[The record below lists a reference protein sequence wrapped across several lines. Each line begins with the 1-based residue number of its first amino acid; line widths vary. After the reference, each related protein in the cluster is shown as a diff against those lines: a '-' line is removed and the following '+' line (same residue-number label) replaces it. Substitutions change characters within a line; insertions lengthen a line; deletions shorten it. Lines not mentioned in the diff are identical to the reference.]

1 LALGSQERIHVGRLD
16 VGELSG
22 GLFPVPDQMLPAG
35 TSLRIVAKRFGTS
48 TTSLHRHKQH
58 ISKILVKA
66 NDIAAIAKANTL
78 LDQVRN
84 LLSQAERL
92 MGQAERA
99 GSLDTGLR
107 GIGHVRSVLQ
117 LLGEVSGQ
125 LAGKGM
131 QIAIGINGGPAV
143 PNFRAMTDDELRPAL
158 RRSGTR
164 CHSYRVKS
172 PGGT

>member
-1 LALGSQERIHVGRLD
+1 
-16 VGELSG
+16 
-22 GLFPVPDQMLPAG
+22 MLLAG
-35 TSLRIVAKRFGTS
+35 TSLRILAKRFGTS

-66 NDIAAIAKANTL
+66 NDIAEIAKADTL

-84 LLSQAERL
+84 LLS
-92 MGQAERA
+92 QAERA

-107 GIGHVRSVLQ
+107 GIGQVRSVLQ
-117 LLGEVSGQ
+117 LPGEVSGQ

-131 QIAIGINGGPAV
+131 QIAIGINGGQAV
-143 PNFRAMTDDELRPAL
+143 PNFRAMTDDELRAAL

-164 CHSYRVKS
+164 CHS
-172 PGGT
+172 